1 MSQLNPDLVPLALPG
16 FNGYVEAPETAAQR
30 RLNVRAAMSRL
41 ARRRRAEAKV
51 RGKVKQTARAKHPT
65 PATSPLIP
73 APSPA
78 IRTGYLTRAEVEAQ
92 CQLLAAETAER
103 KLKEEIRLLL
113 ADERERPQQRPAI
126 RRPSLRPSPPAAPL
140 PPAPSPTTPHIPRTR
155 RRLSRFEPGDVL
167 L

>member
-16 FNGYVEAPETAAQR
+16 FNGYVEAPETAAKR

-51 RGKVKQTARAKHPT
+51 RAKVKQAARAKQPT
-65 PATSPLIP
+65 PARASLTP
-73 APSPA
+73 A
-78 IRTGYLTRAEVEAQ
+78 YLTRAEVEAQ
-92 CQLLAAETAER
+92 RQQLAAGNAER

-140 PPAPSPTTPHIPRTR
+140 PPAPSPATPHILRTG
-155 RRLSRFEPGDVL
+155 RRLSRFEPRDVL